1 MTSAATGARWEAPEP
16 VDLPSLD
23 GFRSAYGRLNLVSG
37 MRTAGWVCLGLG
49 LLAVLAGL
57 LLGWVE
63 FSVVGI
69 SAVVVVALAL
79 LFTIGRPSLEV
90 QLLVPERSVVAGT
103 PTTARLGVRNVGSRR
118 HWGSRL
124 DLPVGHDV
132 ATMSIRSLA
141 MGQEEWQQFRVPTR
155 RRGVVRIGPAHSVQ
169 GDPFALTGRETH
181 WTGWQ
186 ELFVHPVTVRLPGR
200 QAGFVH
206 DMEGH
211 ASPHITAAD
220 LNFHA
225 LREYVPGDDRRHVH
239 WRSSARTGQLMVR
252 QFEETRQSRVVVAL
266 DTGRSAWLD
275 ADEFELGVSAAGS
288 VAVQTV
294 LGESPLALLTT
305 GETLAALTP
314 TKALDELCRVELAG
328 RGGVVALVHSTLE
341 REPGASVAVVI
352 TGSVATMS
360 QLRAAC
366 ALFDVDKRVIGL
378 RISAGEP
385 LRVRSV
391 GNITVVQLG
400 SLADLPRAMRKAME

>member
-1 MTSAATGARWEAPEP
+1 M
-16 VDLPSLD
+16 
-23 GFRSAYGRLNLVSG
+23 
-37 MRTAGWVCLGLG
+37 
-49 LLAVLAGL
+49 
-57 LLGWVE
+57 
-63 FSVVGI
+63 
-69 SAVVVVALAL
+69 
-79 LFTIGRPSLEV
+79 
-90 QLLVPERSVVAGT
+90 
-103 PTTARLGVRNVGSRR
+103 
-118 HWGSRL
+118 
-124 DLPVGHDV
+124 
-132 ATMSIRSLA
+132 
-141 MGQEEWQQFRVPTR
+141 
-155 RRGVVRIGPAHSVQ
+155 
-169 GDPFALTGRETH
+169 
-181 WTGWQ
+181 
-186 ELFVHPVTVRLPGR
+186 
-200 QAGFVH
+200 H

>member
-16 VDLPSLD
+16 VDPPSLD
-23 GFRSAYGRLNLVSG
+23 GLRSAFARLNLVTG
-37 MRTAGWVCLGLG
+37 MRPAGWACLGLG
-49 LLAVLAGL
+49 LATGLAGL
-57 LLGWVE
+57 WLGWVE
-63 FSVVGI
+63 FALIGI
-69 SAVVVVALAL
+69 IAVSLVALAL
-79 LFTIGRPSLEV
+79 LFTIGRPNLEV
-90 QLLVPERSVVAGT
+90 QLLVPERSVVMGT
-103 PTTARLGVRNVGSRR
+103 PTTARLGVRNAGTRR

-132 ATMSIRSLA
+132 ATMAIRSLA
-141 MGQEEWQQFRVPTR
+141 VGQQEWQQFRVPTR

-186 ELFVHPVTVRLPGR
+186 ELFVHPLTIRLPGR

-211 ASPHITAAD
+211 ASPHIAAAD

-225 LREYVPGDDRRHVH
+225 LREYAPGDDRRHVH
-239 WRSSARTGQLMVR
+239 WRSSARTGELMVR
-252 QFEETRQSRVVVAL
+252 QFEESRQSRVVVAL

-288 VAVQTV
+288 VAVQTIM
-294 LGESPLALLTT
+294 GDSPLALLTPA
-305 GETLAALTP
+305 ETLAALTP
-314 TKALDELCRVELAG
+314 TKALDELCRVELGG
-328 RGGVVALVHSTLE
+328 RGGVASLVRSTLE
-341 REPGASVAVVI
+341 REPGASVAIVI
-352 TGSVATMS
+352 TGSVTS
-360 QLRAAC
+360 LSKLRAAC

-378 RISAGEP
+378 RVGVGEA

-391 GNITVVQLG
+391 GNVTVIQLG
-400 SLADLPRAMRKAME
+400 SLAELPRAMRKAME